1 MTATP
6 PKRVFATRPG
16 NAENWIRAADAPA
29 PRVPDAVV
37 YSARLTID
45 VTPDQRA
52 RIKIAAF
59 HRGVTVADMLRE
71 LLAREFPEGNGDA
84 T

>member
-6 PKRVFATRPG
+6 PKRGFATRPG
-16 NAENWIRAADAPA
+16 NAETWIRAADIAA
-29 PRVPDAVV
+29 PRASDARI
-37 YSARLTID
+37 YTARLTID

-59 HRGVTVADMLRE
+59 QRGITVADMLRE
-71 LLAREFPEGNGDA
+71 LLTREFPESTGDA